1 MSSVRGFALQI
12 INTNLYFRLLSKI
25 QINSHILSDDLKLWH
40 FCEYRN
46 QESHK
51 SQFCKQIRRDKLPFT
66 LVNPSLEDTEI
77 DLSYR

>member
-1 MSSVRGFALQI
+1 MSLVRGFALQI
-12 INTNLYFRLLSKI
+12 INTNLYFRLLSNI
-25 QINSHILSDDLKLWH
+25 QINSHILSDDLKLWGC
-40 FCEYRN
+40 CEYRN